1 MGPPCGDFSGGS
13 IHEVRVRYFSARLRD
28 VEAVKVCP
36 LPILAGLVA
45 DDVGEPPA
53 RTDLE
58 AYGAAVPKLLS
69 TMSGFTFDGEEVH
82 KKV

>member
-13 IHEVRVRYFSARLRD
+13 IHEVWVRYLSARQRNVGA
-28 VEAVKVCP
+28 VEVRP
-36 LPILAGLVA
+36 LPVLARLVA

-58 AYGAAVPKLLS
+58 SYGATISKFILAGL
-69 TMSGFTFDGEEVH
+69 GFALDGKEIH
-82 KKV
+82 KEI